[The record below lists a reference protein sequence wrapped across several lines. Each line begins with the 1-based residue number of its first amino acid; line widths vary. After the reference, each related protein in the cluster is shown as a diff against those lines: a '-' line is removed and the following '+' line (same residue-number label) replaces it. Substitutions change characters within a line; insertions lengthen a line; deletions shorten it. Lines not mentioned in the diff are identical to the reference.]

1 MDIHVVGGGWITA
14 AGYGRIGD
22 GARPLLAPG
31 APAVPDADGLYAE
44 PPPRYRRFD
53 SYCRIGC
60 GAIALALRDA
70 GMERADRPRAV
81 GIVASTRYG
90 CFETDLAFQATAAAG
105 NGMEASPILFS
116 YTLPGIALGEAAIQ
130 FRLTGPTFTVGDLPK
145 RRGRRALEIGIDLLA
160 GGVCPVVIAG
170 WLDAESR
177 LLQRRAEDDD
187 GLRGAVFVVLSAG
200 NGPQRGRRITPQG
213 SELFLESGARIA
225 SVLDVAG

>member
-1 MDIHVVGGGWITA
+1 MEIHVIGGGWITA
-14 AGYGRIGD
+14 AGYGRSGD
-22 GARPLLAPG
+22 GTRPVLAPG
-31 APAVPDADGLYAE
+31 VPAVPAADGLYAE

-70 GMERADRPRAV
+70 GMERAEAARAV

-90 CFETDLAFQATAAAG
+90 CFETDLAFQATAAAE
-105 NGMEASPILFS
+105 NGIHASPMLFS

-145 RRGRRALEIGIDLLA
+145 QRGRRALEIGIDLMA
-160 GGVCPVVIAG
+160 GGGCPAVIAG

-177 LLQRRAEDDD
+177 LLQRQADDDD

-200 NGPQRGRRITPQG
+200 SGPQRGRRIAQLG

-225 SVLDVAG
+225 SILDLAG